1 MQITDLLAF
10 TFPVSLKYTFRH
22 ASARRASAYNFIVK
36 ATSEEGQSGFGEGC
50 PRTYVTGED
59 LDSCIRFL
67 NQHKTDLLQQV
78 QDVASL
84 LDWIESH
91 RSEIDLNPSAFCAIE
106 LSVLDL
112 IGRSTSQTLEEVV
125 DIHATAVAVK
135 YSAVLGDSVYPAFWF
150 LRQRY
155 LKRDFQDFKIKL
167 SGRERRDFRK
177 LRSWSNTPDQKH
189 SIRLDANNLWESSTD
204 AASYLRN
211 LPQLFWG
218 VEEPL
223 VPKDFQGLTTLKE
236 ESNIRVILDESCTQL
251 GDLDRVSGSN
261 WICNLRISKLG
272 GLSRSI
278 EVANYAQEK
287 GINVIVGAQVGE
299 TSILSRATLALIQA
313 LHNSQ
318 IATEGAFGE
327 HLLSFDLTSEVIQ
340 FDETAYV
347 KWEDYTC
354 FNKAGTGLTVNAEKL
369 TRLVV

>member
-1 MQITDLLAF
+1 MRIADLQAF

-22 ASARRASAYNFIVK
+22 ASARRANAYNFIVK
-36 ATSEEGQSGFGEGC
+36 ATSKDGQFGFGEGC

-59 LDSCIRFL
+59 LDTCNRFL
-67 NQHKTDLLQQV
+67 NQHRVDLLQNV

-84 LDWIESH
+84 LDWTETY

-106 LSVLDL
+106 LSLLDL
-112 IGRSTSQTLEEVV
+112 IGRSTSQTLEELAE
-125 DIHATAVAVK
+125 IHATELAIK
-135 YSAVLGDSVYPAFWF
+135 YSAVLGDSIFPAFWF

-167 SGRERRDFRK
+167 SGRGARDLQK
-177 LRSWSNTPDQKH
+177 LRTWRNSLDQKH
-189 SIRLDANNLWESSTD
+189 TIRLDANNLWESSAD
-204 AASYLRN
+204 AASYLRD

-223 VPKDFQGLTTLKE
+223 TPKDFQGLTSLRE
-236 ESNIRVILDESCTQL
+236 ELNIRVILDESCTLL
-251 GDLDRVSGSN
+251 GDLDHISGPS

-278 EVANYAQEK
+278 EVAKYAQEK
-287 GINVIVGAQVGE
+287 GLDVIVGAQVGE
-299 TSILSRATLALIQA
+299 TSILSRAALSLIQA

-327 HLLSFDLTSEVIQ
+327 HLLSFDLTKEVIQ

-347 KWEDYTC
+347 KWEDYAC
-354 FNKAGTGLTVNAEKL
+354 FNQPGTGLTVAEENL
-369 TRLVV
+369 TPLVT